1 MSLIEFIHNSV
12 HFCVG
17 HAASLQCAA
26 VVDGL
31 QNNSPQVATVD
42 RRLYFFFKEV
52 NTTEKQPAVTTE

>member
-42 RRLYFFFKEV
+42 RRLYFFFTIQK
-52 NTTEKQPAVTTE
+52 NNQL